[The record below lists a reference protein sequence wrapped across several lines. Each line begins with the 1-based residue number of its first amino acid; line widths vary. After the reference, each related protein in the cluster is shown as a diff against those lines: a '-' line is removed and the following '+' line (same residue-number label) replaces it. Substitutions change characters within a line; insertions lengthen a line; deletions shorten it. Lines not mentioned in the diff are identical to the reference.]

1 MWVQFIKERVLGAS
15 KRASETRILIAD
27 DNDPYRTALSLI
39 LKAKNMEVID
49 EVSTG
54 REAVEA
60 TFKNNPDVLLLD
72 VAMPDMDGLAALTT
86 IKYLCPET
94 KIIVLTSLSDP
105 SVRSRAEELG
115 ADAFFYKSNEIQIL
129 IDSIRA
135 IICES
140 EQLETPDGQ
149 VQFNGKQKLN
159 HRLGAPTFTPQEIRI
174 ITFLAE
180 GETNATIS
188 DRLSIGANTL
198 KSHMRNIFKKSGCQ
212 NRTQVALW
220 AIRNG
225 IVE

>member
-1 MWVQFIKERVLGAS
+1 MWFQHIKERVLGANKGAS
-15 KRASETRILIAD
+15 KTRILIAD
-27 DNDPYRTALSLI
+27 DNDLYRTALSLI

-105 SVRSRAEELG
+105 SVRSRAEALG
-115 ADAFFYKSNEIQIL
+115 ADAFVNKSNEIPTL

-135 IICES
+135 ITSES

-149 VQFNGKQKLN
+149 VQFNGTQKLN
-159 HRLGAPTFTPQEIRI
+159 YRLGAPIFTPQEIRI

-180 GETNATIS
+180 GETNATIT